1 MLNPDCLLLPTL
13 LQTFLDLK
21 VHLNQIQ
28 ISAVVQSINHELEDY
43 KQILKQQN
51 RNFDTRLKYKVY
63 VHYLTTFKD
72 KI

>member
-51 RNFDTRLKYKVY
+51 RNFDTKLKYKVY

>member
-21 VHLNQIQ
+21 VHLNEIQ

-63 VHYLTTFKD
+63 IHYLTTFKD

>member
-21 VHLNQIQ
+21 VHLNEIQ

-51 RNFDTRLKYKVY
+51 RNFDTKLKYKVY

>member
-21 VHLNQIQ
+21 VHLNEIQ

-43 KQILKQQN
+43 KQILKQKN

>member
-21 VHLNQIQ
+21 VHLNEIQ